1 MSQAD
6 PPWQGERETGILRF
20 FSTLEAASNGRGRS
34 THCGAVGLRQAEVQE
49 ATSHPDQDDGKHWV
63 SLLRRYWILE
73 SNPQPRRGFS
83 ARYGWPL
90 VASW

>member
-6 PPWQGERETGILRF
+6 PLWKGERETGILSSF
-20 FSTLEAASNGRGRS
+20 QPWEAASNGRGRS
-34 THCGAVGLRQAEVQE
+34 THCGPVGLRQAEAQE